1 MTELCKI
8 KNTVDENISSV
19 KLDNGLTV
27 ILVKKEGFG
36 SYFAELAVNFGGSVL
51 NYKIGDEN
59 YSVPEGTAHFLEH
72 QLFTGEYG
80 SCDEAF
86 SELGASPNA
95 FTSPS
100 MTAYHF
106 ECSRNFY
113 ENLAILIDFVSKPYF
128 TPDSIEKER
137 GIISQEI
144 SMSQNRPSYRLYNNF
159 LSTLFEKHE
168 ISVPVLGT
176 VQSIS
181 EIDAELLYRV
191 HSHFYIPSNM
201 LLTVCGDADIEKIVE
216 VVKKAELPCGIQI
229 SQAVFSAENSLKPLR
244 YKSSESADV
253 SATQLLFGGKFKEIS
268 PEEAHRFEYAS
279 FLGLNAVFGPTSDFY
294 YESYNSELFRGSL
307 ALSIDTGI
315 LSAPYLICAC
325 ESQKSEELVANF
337 LKELERVKS
346 AGVKEEDFRRC
357 LNALFG
363 RELRSLD
370 SFSDLSYALG
380 SDFFKGLNYLD
391 SFEFFDKINISD
403 INDFFKLIEPE
414 NLCIAQLNPKE

>member
-8 KNTVDENISSV
+8 KNTVNENISSV

-27 ILVKKEGFG
+27 ILVKKEGFS

-51 NYKIGDEN
+51 NYKLGDES

-72 QLFTGEYG
+72 QLFTGEDG

-95 FTSPS
+95 FTSPT

-128 TPDSIEKER
+128 TAESVEKER
-137 GIISQEI
+137 GIIAQEI
-144 SMSQNRPSYRLYNNF
+144 SMSQNRPSYRLYRNF
-159 LSTLFEKHE
+159 LNSLFKKHE
-168 ISVPVLGT
+168 ISTPVLGT
-176 VQSIS
+176 VQSIF

-191 HSHFYIPSNM
+191 HSHFYRPSNM

-216 VVKKAELPCGIQI
+216 
-229 SQAVFSAENSLKPLR
+229 AVQKIEFPDIEQVPEPIYSKEESLSPL
-244 YKSSESADV
+244 KHESFESADV

-268 PEEAHRFEYAS
+268 SEETHRFEYAS
-279 FLGLNAVFGPTSDFY
+279 FLGLNAAFGPTSNFY
-294 YESYNSELFRGSL
+294 YENYNAELFRGSFAISL
-307 ALSIDTGI
+307 DTGI
-315 LSAPYLICAC
+315 LSAPYLTCAC
-325 ESQKSEELVANF
+325 ESQKAEELVSNF
-337 LKELERVKS
+337 IKELERIKS
-346 AGVKEEDFRRC
+346 EGIKEEDFRRC

-391 SFEFFDKINISD
+391 SFEFFNKINISD
-403 INDFFKLIEPE
+403 VNEFFNLIEPE